1 MIIRKAFKFEIMP
14 NGAQIRK
21 MKQFCGC
28 SRFVFNR
35 ALAYQNEQY
44 EADKSFKFSYNK
56 IANLLPEWKRELT
69 WLKDCHSQV
78 LQQSLKD
85 LENSFKNFFA
95 KRSDFPKFKRKGEKD
110 SFRFPQGCKLE
121 QQNNRI
127 YLPKIGWIRYRNS
140 RAIVGEMKNVTV
152 SRKCGK
158 WYISVQTEFEQKT
171 PQPKGG
177 EIGIDMGIVRFATLS
192 NGEHFE
198 PINAFKNLKGKLVKL
213 QKQFKH
219 KTKFSKNWQKLK
231 AKIAKLHHKIS
242 NIRKNYLHQISSQI
256 SQSHAIV
263 YVEDLQVTNMSKS
276 AKGDVEQHGKN
287 VKQKSGLNR
296 MILDQSWFEFR
307 RQLDY
312 KLLWNGGHLVAVP
325 PQNTS
330 RTCPCCGH
338 TAKDNR
344 QTQAVFECVE
354 CGYTE
359 NADAVGAINVLKRG
373 QAIQAALNQKIRAG
387 HVRSACEVNNAVRLS
402 AARTHRS
409 ESAKHR

>member
-1 MIIRKAFKFEIMP
+1 MIIRKAYKFELMP
-14 NGAQIRK
+14 NAQIRK
-21 MKQFCGC
+21 IKQFCGC

-78 LQQSLKD
+78 LQQALKD
-85 LENSFKNFFA
+85 LESSFKNFFA

-121 QQNNRI
+121 QQNNCI

-140 RAIVGEMKNVTV
+140 RGIVGEMKNVTV

-373 QAIQAALNQKIRAG
+373 QAIQAALN
-387 HVRSACEVNNAVRLS
+387 
-402 AARTHRS
+402 
-409 ESAKHR
+409 

>member
-1 MIIRKAFKFEIMP
+1 MQILKAFKFELMP
-14 NGAQIRK
+14 NGAQIRRL
-21 MKQFCGC
+21 KQFCGC

-35 ALAYQNEQY
+35 ALAYRNEQY
-44 EADKSFKFSYNK
+44 EADESFKFSYNK

-78 LQQSLKD
+78 LQQALKD
-85 LENSFKNFFA
+85 LESSFKNFFA

-110 SFRFPQGCKLE
+110 SFRFPQGFKLE

-177 EIGIDMGIVRFATLS
+177 EIGIDIGIVRFATLS

-307 RQLDY
+307 QQLDY

-330 RTCPCCGH
+330 RTCPCCGY
-338 TAKDNR
+338 TAKENR
-344 QTQAVFECVE
+344 QTQADFECVE

-359 NADAVGAINVLKRG
+359 NADVAGAINILRRG
-373 QAIQAALNQKIRAG
+373 HEILAAQ
-387 HVRSACEVNNAVRLS
+387 
-402 AARTHRS
+402 
-409 ESAKHR
+409 

>member
-1 MIIRKAFKFEIMP
+1 MQILKAFKFELMP
-14 NGAQIRK
+14 NGEQIRK

-35 ALAYQNEQY
+35 ALNYQNEQY
-44 EADKSFKFSYNK
+44 KADKAFTFSYRK
-56 IANLLPEWKRELT
+56 IADLLPEWKRELT

-85 LENSFKNFFA
+85 LEASFKNFFA

-121 QQNNRI
+121 QENNRI
-127 YLPKIGWIRYRNS
+127 YFPKIGWVRYRNS
-140 RAIVGEMKNVTV
+140 RNVLGIIKNVTI
-152 SRKCGK
+152 SQKCGK
-158 WYISVQTEFEQKT
+158 WYVSIQTEFEQET

-192 NGEHFE
+192 NGEYFD
-198 PINAFKNLKGKLVKL
+198 PINAFKNLKGKLAKL
-213 QKQFKH
+213 QKRFKN

-231 AKIAKLHHKIS
+231 AKIAKLHYKIS
-242 NIRKNYLHQISSQI
+242 NIRKNYLHQISSKI
-256 SQSHAIV
+256 SKNHAIV
-263 YVEDLQVTNMSKS
+263 YVEDLQVANMSKS
-276 AKGDVEQHGKN
+276 AKGNVEQHGKN

-296 MILDQSWFEFR
+296 AILDQSWAEFR

-312 KLLWNGGHLVAVP
+312 KLLWNGGFLFTVP

-330 RTCPCCGH
+330 RSCPNCGH

-344 QTQAVFECVE
+344 TTQAQFNCVQ
-354 CGYTE
+354 CGYE
-359 NADAVGAINVLKRG
+359 NNADVVGAINVLKRG
-373 QAIQAALNQKIRAG
+373 QALQAA
-387 HVRSACEVNNAVRLS
+387 
-402 AARTHRS
+402 
-409 ESAKHR
+409 

>member
-1 MIIRKAFKFEIMP
+1 MQILKAFKFELMP
-14 NGAQIRK
+14 NGAQVHK

-44 EADKSFKFSYNK
+44 QKDNSFKFSYRK
-56 IANLLPEWKRELT
+56 IADLLPEWRREFT

-78 LQQSLKD
+78 LQQSIKD
-85 LENSFKNFFA
+85 LDKAFENFFA
-95 KRSDFPKFKRKGEKD
+95 KRSNFPKFKRKGEKD

-127 YLPKIGWIRYRNS
+127 YFPKIGWVRYRNS
-140 RAIVGEMKNVTV
+140 RNVLDIIKNVTI
-152 SRKCGK
+152 SQKCGK
-158 WYISVQTEFEQKT
+158 WYVSIQTEFEQET

-192 NGEHFE
+192 NGEYFD
-198 PINAFKNLKGKLVKL
+198 PINAFKNLKGKLAKL
-213 QKQFKH
+213 QKCFKN

-242 NIRKNYLHQISSQI
+242 NIRKNYLHQISSKI
-256 SQSHAIV
+256 SKNHAIV
-263 YVEDLQVTNMSKS
+263 YVEDLQVANMSKS
-276 AKGDVEQHGKN
+276 AKGDIEQHGKN

-296 MILDQSWFEFR
+296 AILDQSWAEFR

-312 KLLWNGGHLVAVP
+312 KLLWNGGHLIAVP

-330 RTCPCCGH
+330 RSCPNCGH

-344 QTQAVFECVE
+344 QTQANFECVK
-354 CGYTE
+354 CGYQN
-359 NADAVGAINVLKRG
+359 NADVVGAINILRRG
-373 QAIQAALNQKIRAG
+373 QAIQAA
-387 HVRSACEVNNAVRLS
+387 
-402 AARTHRS
+402 
-409 ESAKHR
+409 

>member
-1 MIIRKAFKFEIMP
+1 MIIRKAYKFELMP

-21 MKQFCGC
+21 IKQFCGC

-78 LQQSLKD
+78 LQQALKD
-85 LENSFKNFFA
+85 LESSFKNFFA
-95 KRSDFPKFKRKGEKD
+95 KRSDFPKFKRKGEKN

-140 RAIVGEMKNVTV
+140 RAIVGKMKNVTV

-276 AKGDVEQHGKN
+276 AKGDVEQHDKN

-373 QAIQAALNQKIRAG
+373 QAIQAALN
-387 HVRSACEVNNAVRLS
+387 
-402 AARTHRS
+402 
-409 ESAKHR
+409 

>member
-14 NGAQIRK
+14 NGAQIRR

-35 ALAYQNEQY
+35 ALAWQNEQY
-44 EADKSFKFSYNK
+44 GQDNSVKFSYTK
-56 IANLLPEWKRELT
+56 IANLLLQWKKELL

-85 LENSFKNFFA
+85 LESAFKNFFQ
-95 KRSDFPKFKRKGEKD
+95 KRSGFPKFKRKGEKD

-121 QQNNRI
+121 QQNNRL
-127 YLPKIGWIRYRNS
+127 YLPKIGWICYRNS
-140 RAIVGEMKNVTV
+140 RDVVGEIKNVTV

-171 PQPKGG
+171 SQPKGG

-192 NGEHFE
+192 SGEYFE
-198 PINAFKNLKGKLVKL
+198 PINAFKNLKGKLAKL
-213 QKQFKH
+213 QRRLKNKV
-219 KTKFSKNWQKLK
+219 KFSQNWQKLK

-242 NIRKNYLHQISSQI
+242 HCRKDFLHQTSSKISKN
-256 SQSHAIV
+256 HAVV
-263 YVEDLQVTNMSKS
+263 YVEDLQVSNMSKS
-276 AKGDVEQHGKN
+276 ARGTAEEHGKN

-296 MILDQSWFEFR
+296 SILDQSWFEFR
-307 RQLDY
+307 RQLAY
-312 KLLWNGGHLVAVP
+312 KLAWNGGHLIAVP

-330 RTCPCCGH
+330 RICPCCGY
-338 TAKDNR
+338 TAKENR
-344 QTQAVFECVE
+344 QTQADFECVE

-359 NADAVGAINVLKRG
+359 NADVVGAINILRRG
-373 QAIQAALNQKIRAG
+373 QEILAA
-387 HVRSACEVNNAVRLS
+387 
-402 AARTHRS
+402 
-409 ESAKHR
+409 